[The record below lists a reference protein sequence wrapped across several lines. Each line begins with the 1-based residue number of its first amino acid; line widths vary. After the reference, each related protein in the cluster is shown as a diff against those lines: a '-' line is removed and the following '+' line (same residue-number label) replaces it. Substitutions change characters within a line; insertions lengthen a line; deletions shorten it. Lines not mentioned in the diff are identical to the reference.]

1 MSGNGADM
9 QAIRNRWL
17 KKRKSQMAKW
27 INGFKPKPPKTMS
40 KSDVHGK
47 H

>member
-1 MSGNGADM
+1 MSADM

-27 INGFKPKPPKTMS
+27 MNGFKPPKPKTETRS
-40 KSDVHGK
+40 KDK
-47 H
+47 AK